1 MPVRMCGKK
10 ERTKCW
16 SSRRAISWYEK
27 VSWTYSIK
35 SDKRGYYRFGPATLD
50 SGDIFGFYRKRV
62 VSERADRLIVYPK
75 VVPLSDLGIPS
86 FHALGDSRS
95 YVPLHE
101 DLSLPSTIR
110 EYRRGDPL
118 NRVAWKE
125 SAKAQDLR
133 VRTFDPSA
141 SVTVMLAVCV
151 ETTSRRWEGF
161 IPELLER
168 TVTASASIAAYAFE
182 RRHAVGLISNGS
194 IIESTRSMRLRPE
207 PIPLTALA
215 DHGGAGDHPAGAAK
229 ADGEV
234 PGGGSAELFR
244 TGRRW
249 WLPRLSCRRN
259 WWTRFDR

>member
-1 MPVRMCGKK
+1 M
-10 ERTKCW
+10 
-16 SSRRAISWYEK
+16 
-27 VSWTYSIK
+27 
-35 SDKRGYYRFGPATLD
+35 
-50 SGDIFGFYRKRV
+50 
-62 VSERADRLIVYPK
+62 IVYPK

-151 ETTSRRWEGF
+151 ENHF
-161 IPELLER
+161 PP
-168 TVTASASIAAYAFE
+168 
-182 RRHAVGLISNGS
+182 
-194 IIESTRSMRLRPE
+194 M
-207 PIPLTALA
+207 
-215 DHGGAGDHPAGAAK
+215 GGVHPRAGWSGP
-229 ADGEV
+229 
-234 PGGGSAELFR
+234 
-244 TGRRW
+244 
-249 WLPRLSCRRN
+249 
-259 WWTRFDR
+259 